1 VWAAVRICVSQTN
14 KEKESVIGV
23 VMYKNVVDTEFG
35 FIRNLSLAGKLMSDF
50 RT

>member
-1 VWAAVRICVSQTN
+1 VRICVSPTN
-14 KEKESVIGV
+14 REKESVIGV
-23 VMYKNVVDTEFG
+23 VMYKNVVDAEFG